1 MLNEEDKALWDAY
14 CKTVVPLE
22 KASKFKVFSH
32 KLSKCIPFVR
42 KIKSSVPVVLDL
54 HGFTVQEAYSIFIR
68 FFNHHLEQNTKT
80 IIIEGMQCNHCKM
93 TVEKV
98 LNAIEGVTNVEVNL
112 EKKVANIEASND
124 ISNEKIKEVILEA
137 GFEVKEII

>member
-1 MLNEEDKALWDAY
+1 MLSEEDKALWDAY

-80 IIIEGMQCNHCKM
+80 IIIITGKGKNDKGILKSEFPKWIDNPEIQKNIIRSTQPVSYGGGAFELTLKKKK
-93 TVEKV
+93 EK
-98 LNAIEGVTNVEVNL
+98 
-112 EKKVANIEASND
+112 
-124 ISNEKIKEVILEA
+124 
-137 GFEVKEII
+137 